1 MYEHKFFL
9 IENLTPM
16 HVGSGEANFGI
27 VDNLVQR
34 DVLTDYPT
42 IHASSLKGALKEFFK
57 EGIGVEKTGFIKYIF
72 GEEGKEQTYPGNVRF
87 FESYLLALPLRAQKV
102 PYVMALSKN
111 SLMQLVGMMKNM
123 KKEYRKL
130 IDFVQDLD
138 ETKTYANIDTEVEDC
153 NIEANTNMQVLQ
165 ELLEEEHIAILP
177 EELFKE
183 YLKELPVIARNQLEN
198 GVSKNLFYEEVVP
211 RKSRFFTL
219 FSFPTILNGY
229 DEKDIA
235 NYTKEFLDTIT
246 QTELLPHI
254 GANASIGYG
263 VCRFKEIG

>member
-1 MYEHKFFL
+1 MYDHRLFL
-9 IENLTPM
+9 IENITPM

-34 DVLTDYPT
+34 DVLTSYPT

-57 EGIGVEKTGFIKYIF
+57 EAIGAKSGFIRYIF
-72 GEEGKEQTYPGNVRF
+72 GEEEKDQTYAGNVRF
-87 FESYLLALPLRAQKV
+87 FESYLLALPLRAEKA

-111 SLMQLVGMMKNM
+111 SLQQLVDMMQM
-123 KKEYRKL
+123 IKKEHKEL
-130 IDFVQDLD
+130 FAFVNDLASY
-138 ETKTYANIDTEVEDC
+138 KVYANITTQIEDFNTEK
-153 NIEANTNMQVLQ
+153 NHNLQPIQ
-165 ELLEEEHIAILP
+165 ELLKEEHIVILP
-177 EELFKE
+177 EEQFKS
-183 YLKELPVIARNQLEN
+183 YLNELPVIARNRLEN
-198 GVSKNLFYEEVVP
+198 GISKNLFYEEVVP

-219 FSFPTILNGY
+219 FSFPTTLNGY

-235 NYTKEFLDTIT
+235 NYNKEFLSTIT

>member
-57 EGIGVEKTGFIKYIF
+57 EEIGVEKTGFIKYIF

-111 SLMQLVGMMKNM
+111 SLQQLVDMMRDM
-123 KKEYRKL
+123 KKENKEL
-130 IDFVQDLD
+130 FDFVNALKND
-138 ETKTYANIDTEVEDC
+138 ETYANITTEIEDFS
-153 NIEANTNMQVLQ
+153 IEDNYDMQPLQ
-165 ELLEEEHIAILP
+165 ELLEEKHIVILP
-177 EELFKE
+177 EDSFKS
-183 YLKELPVIARNQLEN
+183 YLKELPVIARNKLEN
-198 GVSKNLFYEEVVP
+198 GISKNLFYEEVVP
-211 RKSRFFTL
+211 RKSKFFTL
-219 FSFPTILNGY
+219 FSLPTQVNGY
-229 DEKDIA
+229 DQKDIE
-235 NYTKEFLDTIT
+235 NYTKEFLKKIT

-263 VCRFKEIG
+263 VCRFKEMG